1 MLLQLRAQL
10 IEKYKKK
17 GCLKLY
23 EVAAQIEQVGEL
35 FASMENS
42 EAPPDK
48 PESFK
53 KCLGSLGDSMFVC
66 TSGVRKVA
74 VSRSLL

>member
-1 MLLQLRAQL
+1 M
-10 IEKYKKK
+10 IETYKKN

-23 EVAAQIEQVGEL
+23 EVAAQIQQVAEL
-35 FASMENS
+35 FASMENT

-48 PESFK
+48 PESLK
-53 KCLGSLGDSMFVC
+53 KCLDSLGNSMFVC

-74 VSRSLL
+74 ISRSLL